1 MEHRLGDIVKLFH
14 GRVKRG
20 KKIPK
25 PIICKDCEEPIEAAR
40 LQACADDILAC
51 VRCISCA
58 KALEKRFNR
67 DMAAIRDNQTVQI
80 IR

>member
-1 MEHRLGDIVKLFH
+1 MGDVVKLFR

-25 PIICKDCEEPIEAAR
+25 PVECKDCGDDIETAR
-40 LQACADDILAC
+40 LQACANDILAC

-58 KALEKRFNR
+58 KAQEKRFNR
-67 DMAAIRDNQTVQI
+67 EMAAVRDFQTVQI